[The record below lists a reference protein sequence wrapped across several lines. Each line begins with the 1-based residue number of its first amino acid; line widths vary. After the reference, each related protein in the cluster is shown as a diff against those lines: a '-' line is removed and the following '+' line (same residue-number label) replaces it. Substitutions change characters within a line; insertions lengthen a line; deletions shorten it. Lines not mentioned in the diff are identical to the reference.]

1 MKINIPLFSF
11 AAHVAVPALVFE
23 ATSKGRFFTQLRA
36 KGFVAEYL
44 GMSLL
49 CGHAVSSAISLADS
63 KLLSKCEFISKSN
76 RDKIVKVS
84 HLFASFLGLGLM
96 VGAHAL
102 LHRNKA

>member
-1 MKINIPLFSF
+1 MKLNIPLFSF

-23 ATSKGRFFTQLRA
+23 AVSGGRFFTQLRA
-36 KGFVAEYL
+36 KGYVAEYL

-49 CGHAVSSAISLADS
+49 CGHAVSSAISLANS
-63 KLLSKCEFISKSN
+63 KLLNKCTFISESSKE
-76 RDKIVKVS
+76 KIVNVS

-96 VGAHAL
+96 VGANAL